1 MSIKITG
8 ESAIK
13 GKGKYHTPVP
23 NYLADI
29 VERYSCNGKVKASD
43 IRDADIEFL
52 LEAYAKDITMD
63 VLNIAESLNISKST
77 LYRILRD
84 EHFAPLYEAAKA
96 RRSQLAFNTGY
107 QALLETY
114 EGAKEQTV
122 SREQVNAS
130 RNLAN
135 YMLEYSKLVN
145 PENIEK
151 KDNESKSVN
160 ITLALPSSPHFV
172 DCEVNTDDES

>member
-8 ESAIK
+8 QVAIK
-13 GKGKYHTPVP
+13 GKGKYHSPAP
-23 NYLADI
+23 EYLSEI
-29 VERYSCNGKVKASD
+29 TERYSSLEDVKSSD
-43 IRDADIEFL
+43 IREEDVEFL
-52 LEAYAKDITMD
+52 LNAYAKDITLD
-63 VLNIAESLNISKST
+63 VLNMSEVLCISKST
-77 LYRILRD
+77 LYRILRS

-107 QALLETY
+107 IALLETY

-151 KDNESKSVN
+151 QDNESKSVN
-160 ITLALPSSPHFV
+160 ITLALPSTPFIV
-172 DCEVNTDDES
+172 DCETIDES

>member
-8 ESAIK
+8 DAAIK

-29 VERYSCNGKVKASD
+29 VERYSAYPKVKASD
-43 IRDADIEFL
+43 IRDADVEYL
-52 LEAYAKDITMD
+52 LDAYAKDITMD

-107 QALLETY
+107 HALLETY
-114 EGAKEQTV
+114 EGAKAQTI

-145 PENIEK
+145 PENIDK
-151 KDNESKSVN
+151 RDNENKAVN
-160 ITLALPSSPHFV
+160 ITLALPSSPYFV
-172 DCEVNTDDES
+172 DCEVVDNDER